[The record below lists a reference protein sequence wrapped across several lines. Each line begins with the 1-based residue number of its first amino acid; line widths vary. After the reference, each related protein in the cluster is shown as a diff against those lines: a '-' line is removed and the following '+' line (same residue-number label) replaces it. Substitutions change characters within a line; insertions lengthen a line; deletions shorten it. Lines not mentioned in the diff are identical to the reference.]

1 MSSIL
6 KGIRVLDLK
15 RVIAGP
21 FCSMMLGELG
31 AEVIKV
37 ETPGGG
43 DPSRALGPP
52 FCKGESGYFMT
63 LNRNKKSLVVDL
75 KKPEG
80 KEIFYDLVKV
90 SDIVLENFRY
100 GVADKLG
107 IGYEKLK
114 QINPKIIYC
123 AITAFGENGPYR
135 DVPGYD
141 LTMQAISGEITLT
154 GEPEGAIVKMGVPM
168 GDLGGSFFGAVGIL
182 GALYAREKE
191 GKGKKIDIG
200 LFDTQLAL
208 LTYHSAPYLL
218 EGWRDKKPE
227 GTGHPNIVPYRMYQ
241 TKDIKV
247 VVAILGEDFWLK
259 LCDLLEI
266 PEIAKDPRFEI
277 NRKRSENR
285 KELEPIL
292 EAAFLKKSGRE
303 VVRKFYE
310 IGIPGAPVNTIAE
323 ALEEPQIEA
332 REMIVTVDHPVCGKV
347 KLLGNPIK
355 IYDTPK
361 ETFAPPPTLG
371 QHNEEILSG
380 ILKYPEDKI
389 KKLKELKVI

>member
-6 KGIRVLDLK
+6 KGIRVLDLT

-21 FCSMMLGELG
+21 FCSMMLGDLG

-43 DPSRALGPP
+43 DPSRSLGPP
-52 FCKGESGYFMT
+52 FCKGESGYFMS

-80 KEIFYDLVKV
+80 KGIFYDLVKV

-114 QINPKIIYC
+114 EINPKIIYC

-135 DVPGYD
+135 DIPGYD
-141 LTMQAISGEITLT
+141 LTMQAISGEISLT
-154 GEPEGAIVKMGVPM
+154 GEPDGPIVKMGVPM

-182 GALYAREKE
+182 GALFARERE
-191 GKGKKIDIG
+191 GKGRKIDIG
-200 LFDTQLAL
+200 LFDTQLSL
-208 LTYHSAPYLL
+208 LTYHSAPFLL
-218 EGWRDKKPE
+218 EGNKEKNPE
-227 GTGHPNIVPYRMYQ
+227 GTGHPNIVPYRMYK
-241 TKDIKV
+241 TRDIQV
-247 VVAILGEDFWLK
+247 VVAILGEGFWLK
-259 LCDLLEI
+259 LCDILEI
-266 PEIAKDPRFEI
+266 PEISKDPRFEI
-277 NRKRSENR
+277 NRKRAENR

-292 EAAFLKKSGRE
+292 EAAFMRKSGRE
-303 VVRKFYE
+303 LVKKFYE

-323 ALEEPQIEA
+323 ALSEPQVES
-332 REMIVTVDHPVCGKV
+332 REMIITVDHPVCGKV

-361 ETFAPPPTLG
+361 ETFAPPPVLG
-371 QHNEEILSG
+371 EHNKEILSE
-380 ILKYPEDKI
+380 ILKYSEEKI
-389 KKLKELKVI
+389 KKLKELKVV

>member
-6 KGIRVLDLK
+6 KGIRVLDLT

-21 FCSMMLGELG
+21 FCSMMLGDLG

-43 DPSRALGPP
+43 DPSRSLGPP
-52 FCKGESGYFMT
+52 FCKGESGYFMS

-80 KEIFYDLVKV
+80 KGIFYDLVKV

-100 GVADKLG
+100 GVSDKLG

-135 DVPGYD
+135 DIPGYD
-141 LTMQAISGEITLT
+141 LTMQAISGEISLT
-154 GEPEGAIVKMGVPM
+154 GEPDGPIVKMGVPM

-182 GALYAREKE
+182 GALFARERE
-191 GKGKKIDIG
+191 GKGRKIDIG
-200 LFDTQLAL
+200 LFDTQLSL
-208 LTYHSAPYLL
+208 LTYHSAPFLL
-218 EGWRDKKPE
+218 EGNKEKNPE
-227 GTGHPNIVPYRMYQ
+227 GTGHPNIVPYRMYK
-241 TKDIKV
+241 TRDIQV

-259 LCDLLEI
+259 LCDILEI

-277 NRKRSENR
+277 NRKRAENR

-292 EAAFLKKSGRE
+292 EAAFMRKSGRE
-303 VVRKFYE
+303 LVKKFYE

-323 ALEEPQIEA
+323 ALSEPQVES
-332 REMIVTVDHPVCGKV
+332 REMIITVDHPVCGKV

-361 ETFAPPPTLG
+361 ETFAPPPVLG
-371 QHNEEILSG
+371 EHNKEILSE
-380 ILKYPEDKI
+380 ILKYSEEKI
-389 KKLKELKVI
+389 KKLKELKVV